1 MLRLKHLNQQKR
13 LLNVDIV
20 AYRAISAIFLSL
32 FPHKYDL
39 SFALNETSLCTSF
52 SAAFEVVVVAKLLS
66 SLLSSSIW
74 WKNDAVFGNKESI
87 VIIKSSKSIVV
98 VIIVTFAHKWGFDCV
113 GSFHRLRR
121 RRRAFGRLSTPTKAF
136 MVDNTNEIA
145 NVADA
150 VLSKSLFDVTS
161 GLDAFVSGALGG
173 GGGK

>member
-20 AYRAISAIFLSL
+20 AYRAISAIFSLSL

-39 SFALNETSLCTSF
+39 SFTLNETSLCTSF

-66 SLLSSSIW
+66 SLLSSFNR

-98 VIIVTFAHKWGFDCV
+98 VIIVTFAHK
-113 GSFHRLRR
+113 
-121 RRRAFGRLSTPTKAF
+121 
-136 MVDNTNEIA
+136 
-145 NVADA
+145 
-150 VLSKSLFDVTS
+150 S
-161 GLDAFVSGALGG
+161 GI
-173 GGGK
+173 

>member
-13 LLNVDIV
+13 LLHVDIV
-20 AYRAISAIFLSL
+20 AYRAISAIFSLSL

-98 VIIVTFAHKWGFDCV
+98 VIIVTFAHK
-113 GSFHRLRR
+113 
-121 RRRAFGRLSTPTKAF
+121 
-136 MVDNTNEIA
+136 
-145 NVADA
+145 
-150 VLSKSLFDVTS
+150 
-161 GLDAFVSGALGG
+161 LGI
-173 GGGK
+173 